1 MKRFGKPKYKGQLT
15 IEYQEDLFRYLLS
28 NLNLNLDDN
37 QILILRKAYNTAF
50 EAHRDQFRK
59 VSKEPYII
67 HPVEVALIVAN
78 EMGLDF
84 IAVIAALLHDVLE
97 DSDLYDYEYIKK
109 EFGEAVALTVEGV
122 TKMTRVGGKARPDVN
137 DKKINEK
144 LATFKKLILSISKE
158 YRVILIKIADRLHNM
173 RTMAGMPV
181 EKQKAKSAENLYIYA
196 KFAEAI
202 GMFDIKNEMED
213 LSFQYLFPEEYQ
225 RIKKEVEAIEPY
237 RDQFLEKLKT
247 DIFSILSSETNY
259 IFSIKRIKNSYYSLW
274 EKLNANPGLSV
285 AQIYNHESLRIIVNT
300 EDRNLRE
307 VVFNIFVKITDH
319 FPMRANSLR
328 DWIRNPK
335 SNGFRALVLDII
347 YRHEDTAKVLP
358 QLAEIQIMSKEDDII
373 AHKGANFERL
383 KQSIGTISEDESIT
397 EFINRILNQLNTD
410 FIYVFTPAGEIHK
423 LPKNATVIDFAF
435 KIHTDL
441 GLHCLG
447 AKIQGVG
454 AKPPTYK
461 LNSGDMVEVLHSEN
475 KEPEYQ
481 WLKVVVTDKARRELI
496 NYFKR
501 KQLDIKETET
511 SLTEE
516 KDVNKLK
523 INPNLP
529 FVVKPGV
536 DFKIANCCKPI
547 PGDEA
552 VAVEDENGKI
562 IIHRADCKDLAFH
575 ANISPSG
582 IAQVEW
588 RIKEIYYDISIS
600 AMDRRGLLKDMVN
613 IIDSMKL
620 NLTQV
625 QMNIDNKE
633 ELVSGTLTVKIDYN
647 GKGKGKKSSLCKA
660 DNPEDEKN
668 CENKELHNLINK
680 LQKVQ
685 GILSVSVSVHHE
697 Q

>member
-1 MKRFGKPKYKGQLT
+1 MDKVIKPRYKGQLT

-59 VSKEPYII
+59 VSKEPYIT

-173 RTMAGMPV
+173 RTMAGMPI

-213 LSFQYLFPEEYQ
+213 LSFQYLFPEEYE
-225 RIKKEVEAIEPY
+225 RIKKEVEAIQPY
-237 RDQFLEKLKT
+237 RDLFLEKLKT
-247 DIFSILSSETNY
+247 DIYSILSTETNY
-259 IFSIKRIKNSYYSLW
+259 IFSIERIKNSYYSLW
-274 EKLNANPGLSV
+274 EKLNSNPGLSI

-347 YRHEDTAKVLP
+347 YRHEETAKILP
-358 QLAEIQIMSKEDDII
+358 QLAEIQIISQEDNII

-383 KQSIGTISEDESIT
+383 KQSIDTISEDESIT
-397 EFINRILNQLNTD
+397 EFINRIISQLNTD

-423 LPKNATVIDFAF
+423 LPKKATVIDFAF

-454 AKPPTYK
+454 AKPPTYR

-475 KEPEYQ
+475 KEPEYE

-501 KQLDIKETET
+501 KQFRVDQEEATTLKKEKE
-511 SLTEE
+511 
-516 KDVNKLK
+516 LK
-523 INPNLP
+523 INPNFP
-529 FVVKPGV
+529 FIIDSGI

-552 VAVEDENGKI
+552 VAIEDENGKI
-562 IIHRADCKDLAFH
+562 IVHRADCKDLTFH
-575 ANISPSG
+575 AEMSPSG
-582 IAQVEW
+582 IAKVEW
-588 RIKEIYYDISIS
+588 RIKEIFYDISIS

-613 IIDSMKL
+613 IIDAMQL
-620 NLTQV
+620 NLTKV
-625 QMNIDNKE
+625 QMNIDSKE
-633 ELVSGTLTVKIDYN
+633 ELVNGTLTVKINYN
-647 GKGKGKKSSLCKA
+647 GKIKGKKSSVCKA
-660 DNPEDEKN
+660 ENPDDEQS
-668 CENKELHNLINK
+668 CENKKLHNLINK

-685 GILSVSVSVHHE
+685 GILSVNVSVHHE